1 MIYIPQC
8 HTRTCQTE
16 VRELPAR
23 YGYGAALR
31 VVSCQVKHFILGS
44 VARSTEFSVYLP
56 NSHKIYRSTD
66 LNLKSTEKLLKK
78 IFII

>member
-1 MIYIPQC
+1 M
-8 HTRTCQTE
+8 
-16 VRELPAR
+16 LP
-23 YGYGAALR
+23 
-31 VVSCQVKHFILGS
+31 SIEIECIITS
-44 VARSTEFSVYLP
+44 VARSTEFSVDLP

>member
-1 MIYIPQC
+1 MGARSHVKLHQVLDQLTGWVNVVNYI
-8 HTRTCQTE
+8 RG
-16 VRELPAR
+16 R
-23 YGYGAALR
+23 YEM
-31 VVSCQVKHFILGS
+31 CDS
-44 VARSTEFSVYLP
+44 VARSTEFSVDLP

>member
-1 MIYIPQC
+1 MPKQ
-8 HTRTCQTE
+8 
-16 VRELPAR
+16 RER
-23 YGYGAALR
+23 YLKSAFYNQL
-31 VVSCQVKHFILGS
+31 SKCCQVGMSHWLFDSS
-44 VARSTEFSVYLP
+44 VARSTEFSVDLP

>member
-31 VVSCQVKHFILGS
+31 VVSCQVKHFILGLYYVS
-44 VARSTEFSVYLP
+44 MIMSNNGSTGVLVFVRVVS
-56 NSHKIYRSTD
+56 R
-66 LNLKSTEKLLKK
+66 
-78 IFII
+78 